1 MSRINILEAID
12 IVRDS
17 ASSIFTK
24 EDVLNLLDKIDADIP
39 NDPLAAAAKS
49 YKDEREE
56 TITVTRG
63 DIANM
68 CADVAEGVA
77 TKFEEEY
84 QDWLGHMARNC
95 DVSWGLDGDRI
106 VVDDVTI
113 TDDMDF
119 RWDESWYED
128 RIDELFEEKNNN

>member
-63 DIANM
+63 DIAHM

-77 TKFEEEY
+77 NKFEEEY
-84 QDWLGHMARNC
+84 QDWLGNMAR
-95 DVSWGLDGDRI
+95 DAT
-106 VVDDVTI
+106 VDFSVEGHTI
-113 TDDMDF
+113 NVEDIIINNEMDF

>member
-63 DIANM
+63 DIADM

-77 TKFEEEY
+77 NKLQEEY
-84 QDWLGHMARNC
+84 EDWFDNIARDANVDFSIDGHTI
-95 DVSWGLDGDRI
+95 I
-106 VVDDVTI
+106 VEDI
-113 TDDMDF
+113 IISNEMDF
-119 RWDESWYED
+119 RWDASWYED
-128 RIDELFEEKNNN
+128 CIDELFEEKNNN